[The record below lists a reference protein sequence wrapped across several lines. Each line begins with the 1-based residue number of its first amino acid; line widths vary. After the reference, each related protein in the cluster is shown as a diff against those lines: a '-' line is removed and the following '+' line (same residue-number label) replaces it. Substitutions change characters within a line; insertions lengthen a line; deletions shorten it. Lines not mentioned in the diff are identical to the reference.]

1 MRTDP
6 AMQVGRSI
14 RKQWPGVRVTLD
26 TIDEWVCVEVEIDK
40 EKEE

>member
-1 MRTDP
+1 
-6 AMQVGRSI
+6 MQVGRSI